1 LNNKTD
7 ASVKF
12 YMDNANSFVDIL
24 TELLSTVYLKTFE
37 NDFDVFMDD
46 LWVKPND
53 TTPAILDSKVLNK
66 NEKIES
72 LEKTDWKNLKKEQ
85 QSEWYKRMDLQ
96 TLLKALR
103 FRNNSMQMFCEK
115 NGMNKDEADQVFS
128 KMINWRN
135 YGVGH
140 RTVYKYEK
148 MNEKTFKEIVLEP
161 VWQIHDM
168 LSRYNEKECKNLKK
182 QLLEVERK
190 ISYPEITIEALK
202 NETGYSEEELRE
214 ELAKIKVFV
223 GKDGSIKGEEK
234 DELVNR
240 IERLSRKKS
249 LIKWFKRKTKRER
262 IIWGVSGCVVL
273 LAIVITSTVII
284 INNSYSTISASEY
297 IKLNPV
303 KGYSGSGLVEEKN
316 QQYVE
321 TDKLINK
328 IVGVAK
334 KNETI
339 TPNESK
345 KIKNELKNSYISI
358 NVDKVSNIKNGD
370 IITVNVIWDKKFLNK
385 LGIKL
390 VDTEYEQTINKLK
403 KAEMVDPFKDLRYE
417 IIDSEKENDVNYY
430 VIKLKNDKYPEIL
443 KDDVYTI
450 DNEARTDILYIDVD
464 NGWVRYPENE
474 VLRIRIT
481 DKKSAELQKNH
492 HISITKKQGTI
503 SLRMQ
508 YLSSGKDISDKSMKI
523 MKSKFESEIDYWVHD
538 KASLLGA
545 TKKDVQYL
553 GCAIAKYTDDNEAN
567 RLYLAY
573 KVTMDVDGDT
583 EIRYMFSSAAGVY
596 IDNKGNLNMESDFY
610 ESSSKGYDDFREMKK
625 ELTSEGNSY
634 GYKIIYNE
642 LK

>member
-1 LNNKTD
+1 
-7 ASVKF
+7 
-12 YMDNANSFVDIL
+12 MDNANSFVDIL